1 MKYRTVVVDPPWQY
15 RDKLGSFNNS
25 AKGAASQYGVEE
37 VGRIANLPLGEW
49 AESDAHLYLWTTN
62 AFMKQAH
69 WLMEMWNF
77 DQKTIL
83 TWVKRQPDNS
93 NWLGMGH
100 YFRNQTEH
108 VLFGVR
114 GRMKLK
120 RADVGT
126 LFYGQRGRHSEKPH
140 AFYDMVESV
149 SPGPYLDVFA
159 RKLRFNWDA
168 WGDEVGAPEGLPTP
182 EELRK

>member
-1 MKYRTVVVDPPWQY
+1 MKYGTIVVDPPWAY
-15 RDKLGSFNNS
+15 RD
-25 AKGAASQYGVEE
+25 AAFSRRARDAAYDCMAVEE
-37 VGRIANLPLGEW
+37 ISALPIADW
-49 AESDAHLYLWTTN
+49 VCDDSHIYLWTTN
-62 AFMKQAH
+62 AFMEEAH
-69 WLMEMWNF
+69 QILRSWGVV
-77 DQKTIL
+77 QKTIL
-83 TWVKRQPDNS
+83 TWGKSRF
-93 NWLGMGH
+93 GAGR

-108 VLFGVR
+108 VLFAVK
-114 GRMKLK
+114 GRMMLR